1 MSKQQFYPYFARP
14 GKVEL
19 QIDPRCDQLK
29 GATGGGRIT
38 LYATEAT
45 EVVLDVTA
53 TVPDAVFRET
63 LHPGEL
69 SQPPAEL
76 RLILQAIEAR
86 HRRSI
91 RLTGTGGVYRST
103 LTLRKRDWCGTL
115 RVQAFLVRNASNS
128 ALPSGY
134 ARDHGAMLA
143 SSDEIELQFDENAA
157 PPTGGLL
164 ENRWVD
170 FTQAEQEWLRR
181 QGDNLF
187 ALDITSDP
195 PILFLNSAVN
205 GAQSTLN
212 SEASHGRRAR
222 IRDLTFNLI
231 AHQVWSSL
239 LGTALTE
246 LAAQGVQSGP
256 DALDIKELTR
266 WQQAALNEWLPHLY
280 PEIDSREDALSQL
293 YADLRGHA
301 WTRSLLV
308 QRLPEALQQR
318 FKTGERMAKAA
329 TEVWES

>member
-14 GKVEL
+14 GKVQL
-19 QIDPRCDQLK
+19 QIEPRGGQLK
-29 GATGGGRIT
+29 GAAGGGRIT
-38 LYATEAT
+38 VYATEAA

-53 TVPDAVFRET
+53 TVPDEILRGT
-63 LHPGEL
+63 LHPSEL

-76 RLILQAIEAR
+76 RLVLQAIEAR
-86 HRRSI
+86 QRRSI
-91 RLTGTGGVYRST
+91 RLTGTGGVYRTAQT
-103 LTLRKRDWCGTL
+103 LKKRDWCGTL
-115 RVQAFLVRNASNS
+115 HVQAFLVRNAANP
-128 ALPSGY
+128 ALPPGY

-143 SSDEIELQFDENAA
+143 SSDEIEILFDEYAA

-164 ENRWVD
+164 ENRWVN
-170 FTQAEQEWLRR
+170 FAQADQEWLRR

-195 PILFLNSAVN
+195 PVLFLNSAVD

-212 SEASHGRRAR
+212 SDAPHGRRAR

-239 LGTALTE
+239 LGMALTE
-246 LAAQGVQSGP
+246 LAAQGLQSGP
-256 DALDIKELTR
+256 DALDVRELTR
-266 WQQAALNEWLPHLY
+266 WQQAAIQEWLPHLY
-280 PEIDSREDALSQL
+280 PEIDSREDALSHL
-293 YADLRGHA
+293 YADLRGHG

-308 QRLPEALQQR
+308 HRLPEALQQR

-329 TEVWES
+329 TEVWE